1 MYILINN
8 LDMKKLFFLIALSV
22 LSLSCGISKELTK
35 KNSKELIGI
44 WEKEKV
50 SGIKYF
56 KYKNKWITETQ
67 MDSVITVV
75 HNSVI
80 KKISKDYPS
89 N

>member
-35 KNSKELIGI
+35 KNSKELIGV
-44 WEKEKV
+44 WEKERV

-67 MDSVITVV
+67 MDSVITAV
-75 HNSVI
+75 HNATI
-80 KKISKDYPS
+80 KELSKNYPS
-89 N
+89 K